1 MNCLFA
7 DWTDFEILLKCYTG
21 LQHKASCLS
30 SVWSNV
36 ECSKSVADSIF
47 HPIRPAN
54 QQFKLHYTSWMHC
67 CKQKERP
74 IHVLMSSAMT
84 LSIIK
89 SVEYKFLHVPGRRC
103 GMPWRHCSANR
114 NNFPWI
120 RVFLP
125 LLIFSASNRKQR
137 NRSHLTAPDR
147 IRPASDSHP
156 TCIQLCVFEN
166 QVKVLVC
173 RLILFFCVVFVTSM
187 HMVLIYCNW
196 C

>member
-30 SVWSNV
+30 SVSSNV

-54 QQFKLHYTSWMHC
+54 QQFKLHYTSCMHC

-74 IHVLMSSAMT
+74 IHVLMSSTMT

-120 RVFLP
+120 RVFLAHP
-125 LLIFSASNRKQR
+125 TANSATDRTWPHLIASDL
-137 NRSHLTAPDR
+137 HPTR
-147 IRPASDSHP
+147 IRLVSN
-156 TCIQLCVFEN
+156 CVCL
-166 QVKVLVC
+166 KIKLKC
-173 RLILFFCVVFVTSM
+173 LFIV
-187 HMVLIYCNW
+187 
-196 C
+196 